1 MAFVHLHTH
10 SEYSLLDGANRI
22 PELLDRVQALGMDSL
37 AITDH
42 GNLHGA
48 WQFYSEARARKIR
61 PILGFEAYLAFG
73 DRHKRERPPPEAP
86 GAYSHLV
93 LLARNRTGYQNL
105 VKLSSIGF
113 LEGFYRR
120 PRIDRQVLEQYSDG
134 LIGLAACLSGE
145 IALYLRQGNYEA
157 AKASAQYFARVFG
170 PPPGGFWLEVQDH
183 GLADE
188 KIVVAG
194 MLQLARELG
203 LPVVTTNDAHYLR
216 KEDAEAHDVLLAIGT
231 GKDLDDP
238 NRFRFFG
245 QESYVKSER
254 EMRVLFPDHPD
265 VVAETQRVAN
275 LCEFDFEKRY
285 FLPQYPRPAE
295 FASDND
301 LLVHLARAG
310 AAERYGDP
318 LPQAV
323 HERLDYELQVI
334 SHTGYAGYFLIVYDI
349 VKAAKDRGIPVGP
362 GRGSAAGSLVAY
374 ALGITD
380 IDPLKFDLLFERFL
394 NPERISMP
402 DIDLD
407 FCFERRGEV
416 IQYIRERYG
425 RDSVGQIIT
434 FGTLKARAA
443 FRDVARTLRVEPGEV
458 DRFTKMIPAGP
469 GISVTLAE
477 ASEKSPELR
486 QLARQD
492 ERVRK
497 ILELGTRIEGLAR
510 HASVHAAGVVIA
522 PGPLTD
528 YVPVCLAPQEAEAI
542 ITQYDMVALEQVGML
557 KIDVLGL
564 RTLTVI
570 HDAVGMVAER
580 HGVTLDMNALDLE
593 DPQVYQ
599 LLGSGRTAG
608 VFQFESPLATDCL
621 RSMRCDRFD
630 DLVATNALLR
640 PGPLDTGMHLVFIN
654 RKLRREPVRYPHPA
668 LVQILQPTYGVITYQ
683 EQVMRI
689 ANVLAGF
696 SLAEADVLRKAV
708 GKKDKELIQHELG
721 RFVERALA
729 LGHDRRVIEDI
740 TAQIETFGRYGFNK
754 SHAVAYSVLS
764 YQTAWLKAHY
774 APEFLSALLSSE
786 IGNTDNVVRYINE
799 ARELGLEVLPPD
811 VNESGFKFTVV
822 GDRRLRFGLGAIKNV
837 GAGAIESILAG
848 RTAGG
853 PYRSLV
859 DLCDRIDLRL
869 CNKRVLEALIDAGA
883 CDSLGGH
890 RAQLVAALDAA
901 FGEAQTRQGERESGQ
916 VALFGEHA
924 PLPTPRAL
932 LPDVAPWSE
941 HDRLTREKAV
951 LGFFISGHPLAR
963 YRVEVELFGTRTTA
977 TLGQW
982 SDQRVRIGAVV
993 TVLKRQISKK
1003 TGAEYARLTLEDFH
1017 GTAEAL
1023 VFPEA
1028 WAKLNEVIRADRAL
1042 LLAGSYSGRDRDEEQ
1057 APFIVETAQALDE
1070 LKASGAIGIALRWSP
1085 GAPPPPDA
1093 TRAVAA
1099 LCAAHPGPAPVLVEW
1114 EPHPPSPAPQSGEGE
1129 RWSEGGNGG
1138 SAVRLRSRSLHVD
1151 AADELVVAL
1160 RALLGPDHVQLVRA
1174 DPRLMTPPL
1183 RMAERGTGG

>member
-1 MAFVHLHTH
+1 MPFVHLHTH

-22 PELLDRVQALGMDSL
+22 PDLLDRIRALGMDSL

-48 WQFYSEARARKIR
+48 WQFYTEAKARGVR

-73 DRHKRERPPPEAP
+73 SRHKREKPVDVPA
-86 GAYSHLV
+86 GYSHLV
-93 LLARNRTGYQNL
+93 LLAKNRVGYANL
-105 VKLSSIGF
+105 IKLSSIGF

-120 PRIDRQVLEQYSDG
+120 PRIDRESLEQHREG

-145 IALYLRQGNYEA
+145 IALYLRQGNYES
-157 AKASAQYFARVFG
+157 AKASARYFAQLFG
-170 PPPGGFWLEVQDH
+170 PDGFWLEVQDH
-183 GLADE
+183 GLPE
-188 KIVVAG
+188 ERVVAAG
-194 MLQLARELG
+194 MHRLGQELG
-203 LPVVTTNDAHYLR
+203 VPVVATNDAHYLR
-216 KEDAEAHDVLLAIGT
+216 KDDAEAHDVLLAIGT

-245 QESYVKSER
+245 QESYAKSER
-254 EMRVLFPDHPD
+254 EMRVLFPDHPE

-374 ALGITD
+374 ALAITD

-458 DRFTKMIPAGP
+458 DRFTKLIPAGP
-469 GISVTLAE
+469 GVSVTLAE

-528 YVPVCLAPQEAEAI
+528 YVPVCLAPQEPDAI

-570 HDAVGMVAER
+570 HDAVRMVAER
-580 HGVTLDMNALDLE
+580 HGITLDMNALDLE
-593 DPQVYQ
+593 DPLVYQ

-621 RSMRCDRFD
+621 RNMKCDRFD

-640 PGPLDTGMHLVFIN
+640 PGPLDSGMHLVFIR
-654 RKLRREPVRYPHPA
+654 RKRGEETVRYPHDA
-668 LVQILQPTYGVITYQ
+668 LREILKPTYGVITYQ

-721 RFVERALA
+721 RFVKRALA
-729 LGHDRRVIEDI
+729 LGHDRRTIEDI
-740 TAQIETFGRYGFNK
+740 AAQIETFGRYGFNK

-774 APEFLSALLSSE
+774 PAEFMAALLSSE
-786 IGNTDNVVRYINE
+786 IGDTDNVVRYINE
-799 ARELGLEVLPPD
+799 ARELGLDVLPPD

-822 GDRRLRFGLGAIKNV
+822 GDRRIRFGLGAIKNV

-848 RTAGG
+848 RHAGG
-853 PYRSLV
+853 PYRSL
-859 DLCDRIDLRL
+859 
-869 CNKRVLEALIDAGA
+869 E
-883 CDSLGGH
+883 
-890 RAQLVAALDAA
+890 
-901 FGEAQTRQGERESGQ
+901 
-916 VALFGEHA
+916 
-924 PLPTPRAL
+924 
-932 LPDVAPWSE
+932 
-941 HDRLTREKAV
+941 
-951 LGFFISGHPLAR
+951 
-963 YRVEVELFGTRTTA
+963 
-977 TLGQW
+977 
-982 SDQRVRIGAVV
+982 
-993 TVLKRQISKK
+993 
-1003 TGAEYARLTLEDFH
+1003 
-1017 GTAEAL
+1017 
-1023 VFPEA
+1023 
-1028 WAKLNEVIRADRAL
+1028 
-1042 LLAGSYSGRDRDEEQ
+1042 
-1057 APFIVETAQALDE
+1057 
-1070 LKASGAIGIALRWSP
+1070 
-1085 GAPPPPDA
+1085 
-1093 TRAVAA
+1093 
-1099 LCAAHPGPAPVLVEW
+1099 
-1114 EPHPPSPAPQSGEGE
+1114 
-1129 RWSEGGNGG
+1129 
-1138 SAVRLRSRSLHVD
+1138 
-1151 AADELVVAL
+1151 
-1160 RALLGPDHVQLVRA
+1160 
-1174 DPRLMTPPL
+1174 
-1183 RMAERGTGG
+1183 

>member
-22 PELLDRVQALGMDSL
+22 PDLLDRVQALGMDSL

-48 WQFYSEARARKIR
+48 WQFYTEAKARNVR

-73 DRHKRERPPPEAP
+73 SRLKRERPTDAP
-86 GAYSHLV
+86 AVYSHLV
-93 LLARNRTGYQNL
+93 LLARNRRGYHNL

-113 LEGFYRR
+113 LEGYYRR
-120 PRIDRQVLEQYSDG
+120 PRIDREVLERHHEG

-157 AKASAQYFARVFG
+157 AKASTQYFARVFG
-170 PPPGGFWLEVQDH
+170 PDGFWLEVQSH
-183 GLADE
+183 GIADE
-188 KIVVAG
+188 RVVAAG
-194 MLQLARELG
+194 MFRLAAELG
-203 LPVVTTNDAHYLR
+203 LPVVATNDAHYLK

-245 QESYVKSER
+245 QESYVKSEP
-254 EMRVLFPDHPD
+254 EMAALFADHPE
-265 VVAETQRVAN
+265 VLAETARVAEG
-275 LCEFDFEKRY
+275 CEFDFEKCY
-285 FLPQYPRPAE
+285 FLPQYPRAPE

-310 AAERYGDP
+310 AAVRYGDP
-318 LPQAV
+318 LPRAV
-323 HERLDYELQVI
+323 QERLDYELGVI

-380 IDPLKFDLLFERFL
+380 IEPLTFDLLFERFL
-394 NPERISMP
+394 NPERVSMP

-416 IQYIRERYG
+416 IQYVRERYG
-425 RDSVGQIIT
+425 RESVGQIIT

-443 FRDVARTLRVEPGEV
+443 FRDVARTLRIEPGEV
-458 DRFTKMIPAGP
+458 DRFTKLIPAGP
-469 GISVTLAE
+469 GVTVTLADAPE
-477 ASEKSPELR
+477 RSPELR
-486 QLARQD
+486 QLARHD

-497 ILELGTRIEGLAR
+497 VLELGTRIEGLAR

-528 YVPVCLAPQEAEAI
+528 YVPVCLAPQEADAI

-557 KIDVLGL
+557 KIDILGL
-564 RTLTVI
+564 KTLTVI
-570 HDAVGMVAER
+570 HDARRMVEER
-580 HGVTLDMNALDLE
+580 HGTTLDLDALDLE
-593 DPQVYQ
+593 DANVYK

-621 RSMRCDRFD
+621 RNMKCDRFD

-640 PGPLDTGMHLVFIN
+640 PGPLDSGMHLVFIR
-654 RKLRREPVRYPHPA
+654 RKRGEETVRYPHDA
-668 LVQILQPTYGVITYQ
+668 LREVLGPTYGVIVYE

-689 ANVLAGF
+689 ANVLGGY

-708 GKKDKELIQHELG
+708 GKKDKELLQRELG
-721 RFVERALA
+721 PFVERAVA
-729 LGHDRRVIEDI
+729 RGHDRRTIEDI
-740 TAQIETFGRYGFNK
+740 AAQIETFGRYGFPK
-754 SHAVAYSVLS
+754 AHSVAYSVLS
-764 YQTAWLKAHY
+764 FRTAWLKTYYPA
-774 APEFLSALLSSE
+774 EFMAALLSSE
-786 IGNTDNVVRYINE
+786 IGNTDKVVQYINE

-822 GDRRLRFGLGAIKNV
+822 GDRRIRFGLGAIKNV
-837 GAGAIESILAG
+837 GAGAIDSIIAG
-848 RTAGG
+848 RQAGG

-869 CNKRVLEALIDAGA
+869 CNKRVIEALIDAGA
-883 CDSLGGH
+883 CDSLGGDH
-890 RAQLVAALDAA
+890 RAQLVAALDTA
-901 FGEAQTRQGERESGQ
+901 FGEAQARQQERVSGQ
-916 VALFGEHA
+916 HALFGEA
-924 PLPTPRAL
+924 TPVPRPSSP
-932 LPDVAPWSE
+932 LPDVVPWTE
-941 HDRLTREKAV
+941 HERLTREKAV

-963 YRVEVELFGTRTTA
+963 YRVEAELFGTRTTA

-982 SDQRVRIGAVV
+982 GDQKVRIAAVV
-993 TVLKRQISKK
+993 TLVKRQISKK
-1003 TGAEYARLTLEDFH
+1003 TSAEYARLTLEDFH

-1028 WAKLNEVIRADRAL
+1028 WAKLNDVIRPDQAL
-1042 LLAGSYSGRDRDEEQ
+1042 LLTGGYSARDRGEEQ
-1057 APFIVETAQALDE
+1057 APFIVEAAQPLAE
-1070 LKASGAIGIALRWSP
+1070 LKATGAIGLTLRWSTGEP
-1085 GAPPPPDA
+1085 PAPEA
-1093 TRAVAA
+1093 TRAAAA
-1099 LCAAHPGPAPVLVEW
+1099 LCASHPGAAPVLVEY
-1114 EPHPPSPAPQSGEGE
+1114 
-1129 RWSEGGNGG
+1129 GGNG
-1138 SAVRLRSRSLHVD
+1138 ATERLRSRSLKVELDD
-1151 AADELVVAL
+1151 ALLAALRELVGPEHVAL
-1160 RALLGPDHVQLVRA
+1160 EDAR
-1174 DPRLMTPPL
+1174 RLKP
-1183 RMAERGTGG
+1183 

>member
-48 WQFYSEARARKIR
+48 WQFYAGARARKIR

-86 GAYSHLV
+86 GPYSHLV
-93 LLARNRTGYQNL
+93 LLARSRTGYEHL

-120 PRIDRQVLEQYSDG
+120 PRIDREVLERYSGG

-157 AKASAQYFARVFG
+157 ARASAQYFARVFG
-170 PPPGGFWLEVQDH
+170 PDGFWLEVQDH

-188 KIVVAG
+188 RTVSAG
-194 MLQLARELG
+194 MFQLARELG
-203 LPVVTTNDAHYLR
+203 LPVVATNDAHYLR

-254 EMRVLFPDHPD
+254 EMRALFPDHPE
-265 VVAETQRVAN
+265 VLAETQRIAG

-310 AAERYGDP
+310 AAARYGDP

-323 HERLDYELQVI
+323 HERLDYELGVI

-380 IDPLKFDLLFERFL
+380 VD
-394 NPERISMP
+394 
-402 DIDLD
+402 
-407 FCFERRGEV
+407 
-416 IQYIRERYG
+416 
-425 RDSVGQIIT
+425 
-434 FGTLKARAA
+434 
-443 FRDVARTLRVEPGEV
+443 RTLRVEPGEV

-497 ILELGTRIEGLAR
+497 ILDLGTRIEGLAR

-654 RKLRREPVRYPHPA
+654 RKLGREPVRYPHPA
-668 LVQILQPTYGVITYQ
+668 IAEILKPTYGVITYQ

-708 GKKDKELIQHELG
+708 GKKDQGLIEHELG
-721 RFVERALA
+721 RFVERAIA
-729 LGHDRRVIEDI
+729 LGHDRRAIADI
-740 TAQIETFGRYGFNK
+740 AAQIETFGRYGFNK
-754 SHAVAYSVLS
+754 SHAVAYSILS
-764 YQTAWLKAHY
+764 YQTAWLKTHHPA
-774 APEFLSALLSSE
+774 EFMAALLSSE
-786 IGNTDNVVRYINE
+786 IGNTDKVVQYING

-811 VNESGFKFTVV
+811 VNQSGVKLTVV
-822 GDRRLRFGLGAIKNV
+822 GERPVRCGLGAVKNV

-890 RAQLVAALDAA
+890 RAQLVAALDDA
-901 FGEAQTRQGERESGQ
+901 FSEAQARQGERDSGQ
-916 VALFGEHA
+916 VALFGDAA
-924 PLPTPRAL
+924 PIPHPPSRI
-932 LPDVAPWSE
+932 PDVEPWTE
-941 HDRLTREKAV
+941 HDRLAPEKAV
-951 LGFFISGHPLAR
+951 LGFFISGHPLAK
-963 YRVEVELFGTRTTA
+963 YRAEVELFGTRTTA

-982 SDQRVRIGAVV
+982 SDQRVAIAALV
-993 TVLKRQISKK
+993 TVVKRQISKR

-1017 GTAEAL
+1017 GIADAL

-1028 WAKLNEVIRADRAL
+1028 WAKLNDVIHADDAL
-1042 LLAGSYSGRDRDEEQ
+1042 LLSGGHSARDRDEEQ
-1057 APFIVETAQALDE
+1057 APFIVDAARPLDE
-1070 LKASGAIGIALRWSP
+1070 LKDTGAIGIALRWPS
-1085 GAPPPPDA
+1085 ADPPPPDVA
-1093 TRAVAA
+1093 RAVAA
-1099 LCAAHPGPAPVLVEW
+1099 LCASHPGPAPVLLEY
-1114 EPHPPSPAPQSGEGE
+1114 
-1129 RWSEGGNGG
+1129 GGNGTQ
-1138 SAVRLRSRSLHVD
+1138 ARLRSRSLRV
-1151 AADELVVAL
+1151 AVADDLLAAL
-1160 RALLGPDHVQLVRA
+1160 RELLGAERVQLVKA
-1174 DPRLMTPPL
+1174 T
-1183 RMAERGTGG
+1183 

>member
-22 PELLDRVQALGMDSL
+22 PDLLERVQALGMDSL

-48 WQFYSEARARKIR
+48 WQFYAEARARKVR

-73 DRHKRERPPPEAP
+73 DRHRRERPAEAP
-86 GAYSHLV
+86 GPYSHLV
-93 LLARNRTGYQNL
+93 LLAKNRTGYHHL

-120 PRIDRQVLEQYSDG
+120 PRIDREVLEQYADG
-134 LIGLAACLSGE
+134 VIGLAACLSGE

-170 PPPGGFWLEVQDH
+170 PDGFWLEVQNH

-188 KIVVAG
+188 TTVTAG
-194 MLQLARELG
+194 MFQLARELG
-203 LPVVTTNDAHYLR
+203 LPVVATNDAHYLK

-245 QESYVKSER
+245 QESYVKAEQ
-254 EMRVLFPDHPD
+254 EMRALFPDHPEA
-265 VVAETQRVAN
+265 VEETQRVAG

-295 FASDND
+295 FATDHD
-301 LLVHLARAG
+301 LLVHLACAG
-310 AAERYGDP
+310 ARQRYGET
-318 LPQAV
+318 LPPEVQT
-323 HERLDYELQVI
+323 RLDYELQVI
-334 SHTGYAGYFLIVYDI
+334 AHTGYAGYFLIVYDI

-380 IDPLKFDLLFERFL
+380 IDPLAFDLLFERFL

-443 FRDVARTLRVEPGEV
+443 FRDVARRLRVEPGEV

-469 GISVTLAE
+469 GVAVTLAE
-477 ASEKSPELR
+477 APERSPELR

-492 ERVRK
+492 DRVRK

-542 ITQYDMVALEQVGML
+542 ITQYDMVALEKVGML

-570 HDAVGMVAER
+570 HDACAMVRER
-580 HGVTLDMNALDLE
+580 HGVTVDMNRLDLA
-593 DPQVYQ
+593 DPAVYE

-621 RSMRCDRFD
+621 RSMKCDRFD

-654 RKLRREPVRYPHPA
+654 RKLGREPVRYPHPA
-668 LVQILQPTYGVITYQ
+668 LEEILRPTYGVITYQ

-689 ANVLAGF
+689 ANVLGGF
-696 SLAEADVLRKAV
+696 TLAEADVLRKAV
-708 GKKDKELIQHELG
+708 GKKDKELIQRELG
-721 RFVERALA
+721 RFVERAVG
-729 LGHDRRVIEDI
+729 LGHPRRVIEDI
-740 TAQIETFGRYGFNK
+740 AAQIETFGRYGFNK

-774 APEFLSALLSSE
+774 PAEFMSALLSSE
-786 IGNTDNVVRYINE
+786 IGDTDTVVRYINE

-822 GDRRLRFGLGAIKNV
+822 ADRRLRFGLGAIKNV
-837 GAGAIESILAG
+837 GAGAIESILTG
-848 RTAGG
+848 RASGG
-853 PYRSLV
+853 PYASLV

-869 CNKRVLEALIDAGA
+869 CNKRVLESLIDAGA
-883 CDSLGGH
+883 CDSLTGNGGGQ
-890 RAQLVAALDAA
+890 RAQLVAALDHA
-901 FGEAQTRQGERESGQ
+901 FSEAQTRQGDRESGQ
-916 VALFGEHA
+916 VGLFGEAA
-924 PLPTPRAL
+924 PLTAHRSP
-932 LPDVAPWSE
+932 LPDVPPWSE
-941 HDRLTREKAV
+941 HDRLAREKAV

-963 YRVEVELFGTRTTA
+963 YRLEVELFGTRTTA

-982 SDQRVRIGAVV
+982 SEQKVRVGAVV
-993 TVLKRQISKK
+993 TMVKRQISKK

-1028 WAKLNEVIRADRAL
+1028 WAKLNEVIRTDRAL
-1042 LLAGSYSGRDRDEEQ
+1042 LLSGSHSARDRGEEQ
-1057 APFIVETAQALDE
+1057 APFIVEAAQPLDE
-1070 LKASGAIGIALRWSP
+1070 LKASGAIGVALRWSP
-1085 GAPPPPDA
+1085 DAPVDA

-1099 LCAAHPGPAPVLVEW
+1099 LCAAHPGPAPVLLEW
-1114 EPHPPSPAPQSGEGE
+1114 SDEDGARPLTPGEV
-1129 RWSEGGNGG
+1129 
-1138 SAVRLRSRSLHVD
+1138 ARLRSRSLRVD
-1151 AADELVVAL
+1151 AADDLLAALRELV
-1160 RALLGPDHVQLVRA
+1160 GPDRVHLVR
-1174 DPRLMTPPL
+1174 T
-1183 RMAERGTGG
+1183 T

>member
-22 PELLDRVQALGMDSL
+22 PDLLDRVQALGMDSL

-48 WQFYSEARARKIR
+48 WQFYAEARARKVR

-73 DRHKRERPPPEAP
+73 DRRKRERPADAP
-86 GAYSHLV
+86 GPYSHLV
-93 LLARNRTGYQNL
+93 LLAKNRTGYHHL

-120 PRIDRQVLEQYSDG
+120 PRIDREVLEQFAEG
-134 LIGLAACLSGE
+134 VIGLAACLSGE

-157 AKASAQYFARVFG
+157 AKASAQYFGRVFG
-170 PPPGGFWLEVQDH
+170 SNGFWLEVQDH
-183 GLADE
+183 GLEDE
-188 KIVVAG
+188 KAVGAG
-194 MLQLARELG
+194 MFQLAAELG

-238 NRFRFFG
+238 TRFRFFG
-245 QESYVKSER
+245 QESYVKSEQ
-254 EMRVLFPDHPD
+254 EMRALFPDHPE
-265 VVAETQRVAN
+265 VVAETQRVAE

-310 AAERYGDP
+310 AVARYGDP
-318 LPQAV
+318 LPPAAQ
-323 HERLDYELQVI
+323 ERLDYELRVI

-380 IDPLKFDLLFERFL
+380 IDPLSFDLLFERFL

-416 IQYIRERYG
+416 IQYVRERYG

-443 FRDVARTLRVEPGEV
+443 FRDVARTLRIEPGEV

-469 GISVTLAE
+469 GVTVTLTDAP
-477 ASEKSPELR
+477 EKSPELR
-486 QLARQD
+486 QLARHD

-497 ILELGTRIEGLAR
+497 ILDLGSRIEGLAR

-528 YVPVCLAPQEAEAI
+528 YVPVCLAPQEADAI

-557 KIDVLGL
+557 KIDILGL

-570 HDAVGMVAER
+570 HDAVWMVAER
-580 HGVTLDMNALDLE
+580 HGVTLDMKGLPLD
-593 DPQVYQ
+593 DPETYR

-621 RSMRCDRFD
+621 RSMKCDRFD

-654 RKLRREPVRYPHPA
+654 RKLGREPVRYPHPA
-668 LVQILQPTYGVITYQ
+668 LAEILQPTYGVITYQ

-689 ANVLAGF
+689 ANLLAGF

-708 GKKDKELIQHELG
+708 GKKDQELIERELG
-721 RFVERALA
+721 RFVERAVA
-729 LGHDRRVIEDI
+729 LGHERRIVEDI
-740 TAQIETFGRYGFNK
+740 ARQIETFGRYGFNK

-774 APEFLSALLSSE
+774 PAEFLAALLSSE
-786 IGNTDNVVRYINE
+786 IGDTDNVVRYINE

-822 GDRRLRFGLGAIKNV
+822 ADRRIRFGLGAIKNV

-848 RTAGG
+848 RRASG

-859 DLCDRIDLRL
+859 DLCERIDLRL
-869 CNKRVLEALIDAGA
+869 CNKRVIEALIDAGA

-890 RAQLVAALDAA
+890 RAQLVAALDAS
-901 FGEAQTRQGERESGQ
+901 FGEAQARQGERESGQ

-924 PLPTPRAL
+924 PLPAPRSL
-932 LPDVAPWSE
+932 LPDVPPWSE
-941 HDRLTREKAV
+941 HDRLAREKAV
-951 LGFFISGHPLAR
+951 LGFFISGHPLAP

-977 TLGQW
+977 TLGQR
-982 SDQRVRIGAVV
+982 SDQRVRIAAVATMV
-993 TVLKRQISKK
+993 KRQVSKK
-1003 TGAEYARLTLEDFH
+1003 TGAEYARVTLEDFH

-1028 WAKLNEVIRADRAL
+1028 WAKLSETIQTDRAL
-1042 LLAGSYSGRDRDEEQ
+1042 LLVGGYSARDRDDEQ
-1057 APFIVETAQALDE
+1057 APFVIESAQALDE
-1070 LKASGAIGIALRWSP
+1070 LKPSGAIGVALRWSP
-1085 GAPPPPDA
+1085 TAPPPPDA
-1093 TRAVAA
+1093 TRAAAA

-1114 EPHPPSPAPQSGEGE
+1114 KEDGE
-1129 RWSEGGNGG
+1129 NGG
-1138 SAVRLRSRSLHVD
+1138 EAVPGPVPGVSTPAARLRSRSLRVAVD
-1151 AADELVVAL
+1151 DELVVAL
-1160 RALLGPDHVQLVRA
+1160 RALLGPEHVHLVK
-1174 DPRLMTPPL
+1174 T
-1183 RMAERGTGG
+1183 